1 MRRNQSGAGVS
12 APEGPVIRVVV
23 ADDHATIREALAT
36 MLDLLPDIAVVGTAQ
51 NGEVAVQQV
60 AQHHP
65 DVLLTD
71 LRMPVMD
78 GAEATRLVAE
88 QSPDTAV
95 VLLTTFDDERSILSA
110 LQAGARGYLTKE
122 AGRDEIA
129 AAIRAAAAGQAV
141 LDPGVQARLVQAV
154 VTATSV
160 TRAVASSTMAP
171 DGLTPREVDVLLLIA
186 EGLSNREIA
195 NRLFVSEATVK
206 THINNLFAKAQ
217 LRDRAHAVT
226 YAYSHG
232 LIGI

>member
-1 MRRNQSGAGVS
+1 
-12 APEGPVIRVVV
+12 
-23 ADDHATIREALAT
+23 
-36 MLDLLPDIAVVGTAQ
+36 
-51 NGEVAVQQV
+51 
-60 AQHHP
+60 
-65 DVLLTD
+65 
-71 LRMPVMD
+71 
-78 GAEATRLVAE
+78 
-88 QSPDTAV
+88 V

-154 VTATSV
+154 VTATNV